1 MAAALAGCGSGARAC
16 SCLLLPGAGWALR
29 AAQCPPC
36 RMPAVFAGRGLSVT
50 VVWHKTEGVL
60 RKSAESF
67 KVRHRFADKKNV
79 LLT

>member
-1 MAAALAGCGSGARAC
+1 MRFACRCRVQDGCCGKRSVRPSAC
-16 SCLLLPGAGWALR
+16 LRSSPGT
-29 AAQCPPC
+29 
-36 RMPAVFAGRGLSVT
+36 VT